1 MKILWIHMENFKCY
15 SNERI
20 PETGV
25 LPKGL
30 ILVEGD
36 NSVGKTSLFDAIY
49 YALFYEPTK
58 DKAILGT
65 KDMLVKRGEKET
77 IVEVAFEIMN
87 KYFVV
92 QKQHGISTPLKVFLL
107 QIDGEKAEKG
117 EFVNPRK
124 IAEGLED
131 VNRKLFE
138 LLNITSESV
147 LSTLIVN
154 QGEVQKLAEAKGA
167 ELRDIIYKLFH
178 LDDIKD
184 KLKLVINKKME
195 LLDEEWEKYKIERT
209 TENILDEIKEIEK
222 EKIKKEEELEKAK
235 KESSELEKKIAKY
248 PIVSEIQSISNILT
262 QIQQIRE
269 NIKNQEK
276 IVKQKIESLEIKEL
290 TQEEIKNK
298 IIEKEKIIQETNNSI
313 EELRKKRDKIQK
325 KLYILQ
331 KDLKEIIEKIR
342 KLESYEVGHE
352 EEFTCELCEQ
362 TMPYSKYKELVESK
376 KQSISNVQKGIK
388 RREEEKKDIEKQI
401 EKESKTIIQLKDF
414 ISSLKNMNER
424 LEILEINKNE
434 LETKENKLKSQLIKF
449 NVQSVD
455 DLSKKYDVEKFEE
468 FFSIINELNSNKA
481 SLEASVKHLNK
492 VIENLI
498 KRKGQLEKEIE
509 KNREKEEKQESILQE
524 KAALKDVEGVVSSF
538 IAEELISN
546 RLLAGIQQT
555 TNPNINLFTRGK
567 YSEIYLEATTKK
579 TLRLS
584 ILDQEEEFV
593 KNQEFL
599 SGGDKAAIGLGLR
612 LGISELLK
620 QIRPFKDSPHNPPR
634 MDIMILD
641 EPLGSLDS
649 ERRKK
654 VLEGLLIQ
662 KKFNQIFLITHTNI
676 REELR
681 APSIRV
687 SRTEKGSS
695 TTYFPAPSE
704 IEIESEE

>member
-15 SNERI
+15 RNERI
-20 PETGV
+20 PETGI

-30 ILVEGD
+30 IFVEGE

-92 QKQHGISTPLKVFLL
+92 QKQHGISTPLKVVLL
-107 QIDGEKAEKG
+107 QIDREMAEKG
-117 EFVNPRK
+117 ELKNPIK

-131 VNRKLFE
+131 VNKKLFE

-178 LDDIKD
+178 LDDIRE
-184 KLKLVINKKME
+184 KLKRVINRKME
-195 LLDEEWEKYKIERT
+195 ILDEEWEKYKIERT
-209 TENILDEIKEIEK
+209 TENILEEIKEIEIEKETK
-222 EKIKKEEELEKAK
+222 EKELVKAKNELEKI
-235 KESSELEKKIAKY
+235 EEKISQY
-248 PIVSEIQSISNILT
+248 PKHEDIQSISNILT
-262 QIQQIRE
+262 QIQQTKETIS
-269 NIKNQEK
+269 KQER
-276 IVKQKIESLEIKEL
+276 IIKQKSETLEIKEL
-290 TQEEIKNK
+290 TQEEIKDK
-298 IIEKEKIIQETNNSI
+298 ILEIEKIIQKTNNNI
-313 EELRKKRDKIQK
+313 ENLRNKRDKVQK
-325 KLYILQ
+325 KLHSLQ
-331 KDLKEIIEKIR
+331 RDLAEIKEKIK
-342 KLESYEVGHE
+342 KLESHEVGHE
-352 EEFTCELCEQ
+352 EDFTCELCEQ
-362 TMPYSKYKELVESK
+362 TMPYSKFKELVESK
-376 KQSISNVQKGIK
+376 KQSITNIELGIK
-388 RREEEKKDIEKQI
+388 KRTAEKREVEKQI
-401 EKESKTIIQLKDF
+401 EKESNYI
-414 ISSLKNMNER
+414 
-424 LEILEINKNE
+424 
-434 LETKENKLKSQLIKF
+434 NKLKEQIFSLNNVKDRLDNLENNKKELDKKQNNLITQLKKF
-449 NVQSVD
+449 KVQTVD
-455 DLSKKYDVEKFEE
+455 QLSKKYNVENFEE
-468 FFSIINELNSNKA
+468 FFSIISQLKSDKA
-481 SLEASVKHLNK
+481 SLNASISHLNK
-492 VIENLI
+492 TIEKL
-498 KRKGQLEKEIE
+498 KQRKNQLEKEID
-509 KNREKEEKQESILQE
+509 KNKEKEEKQESILQE
-524 KAALKDVEGVVSSF
+524 QAALKDVEGVVSSF

-584 ILDQEEEFV
+584 VLDKEEEFV

-662 KKFNQIFLITHTNI
+662 KKFSQIFLITHTNV

-695 TTYFPAPSE
+695 TAYYPAPSK
-704 IEIESEE
+704 IELESEE

>member
-15 SNERI
+15 RNERI
-20 PETGV
+20 PETGI

-30 ILVEGD
+30 IFVEGE

-92 QKQHGISTPLKVFLL
+92 QKQHGISTPLKVVLL
-107 QIDGEKAEKG
+107 QIDREMAEKG
-117 EFVNPRK
+117 ELKNPIK

-131 VNRKLFE
+131 VNKKLFE

-178 LDDIKD
+178 LDIRE
-184 KLKLVINKKME
+184 KLKRVINRKME
-195 LLDEEWEKYKIERT
+195 ILDEEWEKYKIERT
-209 TENILDEIKEIEK
+209 TENILEEIKEIEIEKETK
-222 EKIKKEEELEKAK
+222 EKELVKAKNELEKI
-235 KESSELEKKIAKY
+235 EEKISQY
-248 PIVSEIQSISNILT
+248 PKHEDIQSISNILT
-262 QIQQIRE
+262 QIQQTKETIS
-269 NIKNQEK
+269 KQER
-276 IVKQKIESLEIKEL
+276 IIKQKSETLEIKEL
-290 TQEEIKNK
+290 TQEEIKDK
-298 IIEKEKIIQETNNSI
+298 ILEIEKIIQKTNNNI
-313 EELRKKRDKIQK
+313 ENLRNKRDKVQK
-325 KLYILQ
+325 KLHSLQ
-331 KDLKEIIEKIR
+331 RDLAEIKEKIK
-342 KLESYEVGHE
+342 KLESHEVGHE
-352 EEFTCELCEQ
+352 EDFTCELCEQ
-362 TMPYSKYKELVESK
+362 TMPYSKFKELVESK
-376 KQSISNVQKGIK
+376 KQSITNIELGIK
-388 RREEEKKDIEKQI
+388 KRTAEKREVEKQI
-401 EKESKTIIQLKDF
+401 EKESNYI
-414 ISSLKNMNER
+414 
-424 LEILEINKNE
+424 
-434 LETKENKLKSQLIKF
+434 NKLKEQIFSLNNVKDRLDNLENNKKELDKKQNNLITQLKKF
-449 NVQSVD
+449 KVQTVD
-455 DLSKKYDVEKFEE
+455 QLSKKYNVENFEE
-468 FFSIINELNSNKA
+468 FFSIISQLKSDKA
-481 SLEASVKHLNK
+481 SLNASISHLNK
-492 VIENLI
+492 TIEKL
-498 KRKGQLEKEIE
+498 KQRKNQLEKEID
-509 KNREKEEKQESILQE
+509 KNKEKEEKQESILQE
-524 KAALKDVEGVVSSF
+524 QAALKDVEGVVSSF

-584 ILDQEEEFV
+584 VLDKEEEFV

-662 KKFNQIFLITHTNI
+662 KKFSQIFLITHTNV

-695 TTYFPAPSE
+695 TAYYPAPSK
-704 IEIESEE
+704 IELESEE